1 MLWRKLI
8 PFYLEETKDNYNS
21 LNTRRRTRRIP
32 QLTSLI
38 AVMVVF
44 ELMVD
49 YLILGSIQETF
60 QGGLPQYTGA
70 LWEKNEVDCVP
81 NMEVSL
87 A

>member
-1 MLWRKLI
+1 MYDFTLI

-21 LNTRRRTRRIP
+21 LNTRRTTRRVP

-38 AVMVVF
+38 AVMVVS

-60 QGGLPQYTGA
+60 QGA

-81 NMEVSL
+81 NMKVSL